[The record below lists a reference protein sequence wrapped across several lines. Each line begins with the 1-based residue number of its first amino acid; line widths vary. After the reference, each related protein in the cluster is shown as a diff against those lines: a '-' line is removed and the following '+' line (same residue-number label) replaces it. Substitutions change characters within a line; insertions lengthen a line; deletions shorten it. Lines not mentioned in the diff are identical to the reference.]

1 MNMTNKQKTLNKKL
15 LSAAVAAT
23 TANEIHF
30 LVRQGA
36 DVNCTNE
43 WGLTPLMLAAQYNTH
58 VVVLKALIKDGA
70 DIAAVEPK
78 YRSNALHL
86 AANKCSNPKVVE
98 TLIEAGADINARNY
112 LGETPLI
119 MSVLQNQNTRI
130 FSQLISSGADIT
142 ICDWQGHNVMEYARL
157 QKRPY
162 IITILK
168 QLGL

>member
-1 MNMTNKQKTLNKKL
+1 MTNKQKTLNKKL
-15 LSAAVAAT
+15 LAAAISSTSA
-23 TANEIHF
+23 NDIHT
-30 LVRQGA
+30 LIRQGA
-36 DVNCTNE
+36 EINCTNE

-58 VVVLKALIKDGA
+58 VVVLKALIKNGA
-70 DIAAVEPK
+70 DIAEVEPK

-86 AANKCSNPKVVE
+86 AANTCSNPKI
-98 TLIEAGADINARNY
+98 IEALVEAGSDINARNY

-130 FSQLISSGADIT
+130 FSQLITCGADIT
-142 ICDWQGHNVMEYARL
+142 ICDWQGHNVMEYARRE
-157 QKRPY
+157 KRPY

>member
-15 LSAAVAAT
+15 LAAAVSSSAA
-23 TANEIHF
+23 NDIHT

-36 DVNCTNE
+36 DINCTNE

-58 VVVLKALIKDGA
+58 VVVLKALLKDGA
-70 DIAAVEPK
+70 DISAVEPK

-86 AANKCSNPKVVE
+86 AANKCSNPKVIE
-98 TLIEAGADINARNY
+98 ALIEAGADINARNY

-119 MSVLQNQNTRI
+119 MAVSQNQNTRI
-130 FSQLISSGADIT
+130 FSQLISCGADIT

-157 QKRPY
+157 EKRPY

>member
-1 MNMTNKQKTLNKKL
+1 MNMTNKQKTLNTKL
-15 LSAAVAAT
+15 LAAAVSSSAA
-23 TANEIHF
+23 NDIHT

-36 DVNCTNE
+36 DINCTNE

-58 VVVLKALIKDGA
+58 VVVLKALLKDGA
-70 DIAAVEPK
+70 DISAVEPK

-86 AANKCSNPKVVE
+86 AANKCSNPKVIE
-98 TLIEAGADINARNY
+98 ALIEAGADINARNY

-119 MSVLQNQNTRI
+119 MAVSQNQNTRI
-130 FSQLISSGADIT
+130 FSQLISCGADIT

-157 QKRPY
+157 EKRPY

>member
-1 MNMTNKQKTLNKKL
+1 MTNKQKTLNKKL
-15 LSAAVAAT
+15 LAAAVSSSK
-23 TANEIHF
+23 ANEIN
-30 LVRQGA
+30 LLIKQGA

-58 VVVLKALIKDGA
+58 VVVLKALLKDGA
-70 DIAAVEPK
+70 DLFAVEPK

-86 AANKCSNPKVVE
+86 AANKCSNPKVIEALV
-98 TLIEAGADINARNY
+98 EAGADINARNH

-119 MSVLQNQNTRI
+119 MAVLQNENTRI

-142 ICDWQGHNVMEYARL
+142 ICDWQGHNVMEYARRE
-157 QKRPY
+157 KRPY

>member
-15 LSAAVAAT
+15 LAAAVSAS
-23 TANEIHF
+23 TANEIHV

-36 DVNCTNE
+36 DINCTNE

-70 DIAAVEPK
+70 DISAVEPK

-98 TLIEAGADINARNY
+98 ALIEAGADINARNY

-119 MSVLQNQNTRI
+119 MAVSQNQNTRI

-157 QKRPY
+157 EKRPY

>member
-15 LSAAVAAT
+15 LSAAVSLSS
-23 TANEIHF
+23 ANDIHT

-36 DVNCTNE
+36 DINCTNE

-58 VVVLKALIKDGA
+58 VVVLKALLKDGA
-70 DIAAVEPK
+70 DISAVEPK

-86 AANKCSNPKVVE
+86 AANKCSNPKVIE
-98 TLIEAGADINARNY
+98 ALIEAGADINARNY

-119 MSVLQNQNTRI
+119 MAVSQNQNTRI
-130 FSQLISSGADIT
+130 FSQLISCGADIT

-157 QKRPY
+157 EKRPY

>member
-1 MNMTNKQKTLNKKL
+1 MTNKQKILNKKL
-15 LSAAVAAT
+15 LNAAVSAT
-23 TANEIHF
+23 KAIEIHT
-30 LVRQGA
+30 LTRQGA

-43 WGLTPLMLAAQYNTH
+43 WGLTPLMLAAQYNPH
-58 VVVLKALIKDGA
+58 VVVLKALLKDGA
-70 DIAAVEPK
+70 DLNAVEPK

-86 AANKCSNPKVVE
+86 AANKCTNPKV
-98 TLIEAGADINARNY
+98 IEALVEAGSDINGRNY

-119 MSVLQNQNTRI
+119 MAVSQNDNTRI
-130 FSQLISSGADIT
+130 FSQLLASGADIN

-157 QKRPY
+157 EKRAY